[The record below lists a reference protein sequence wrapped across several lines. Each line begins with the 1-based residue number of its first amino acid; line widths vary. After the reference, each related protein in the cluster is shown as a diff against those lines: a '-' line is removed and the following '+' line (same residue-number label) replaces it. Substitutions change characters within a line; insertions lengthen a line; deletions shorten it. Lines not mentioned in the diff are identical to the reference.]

1 MEMSQDQLQARFF
14 KYEFKAFKEVFI
26 SLIVTVLIYSVYSG
40 IIPGAALVLTPKLI
54 FTFLSLYIFRLIY
67 KMLDRENYDESI
79 EKILVTTLWLW
90 VPANY
95 ILSESPYVFSFLL
108 LLLYLKSQNFFLG
121 QALKVNPFLR
131 TVLNSNFAFII
142 SFYFFSVY
150 MAEQRIF
157 ILNDK
162 AILLSF
168 ALWLTYLAY
177 TISKNLRGEE
187 IEIKTDY
194 ISAQIGV
201 INSAIL
207 VLGVLLIQLG
217 IFTYLSRFMLYKIE
231 VTLGLVT
238 LYVIHYFVYH
248 FYIMKGRDRDAQSLA
263 PTTLMYGI
271 SSLFI
276 IFLAALLE
284 FYL

>member
-1 MEMSQDQLQARFF
+1 MEMSDNQLQARFF
-14 KYEFKAFKEVFI
+14 KYEFKALKEIFV
-26 SLIVTVLIYSVYSG
+26 SLIVTILIYSVYSG
-40 IIPGAALVLTPKLI
+40 IIPGAALVISPKLI
-54 FTFLSLYIFRLIY
+54 FAFLSLYIFRLIY

-79 EKILVTTLWLW
+79 EKILVAALWLW

-95 ILSESPYVFSFLL
+95 ILSDSPYVFSFLL

-121 QALKVNPFLR
+121 QSLKVNPFLR
-131 TVLNSNFAFII
+131 IVLNSNFAFII

-150 MAEQRIF
+150 MIDQRIF

-177 TISKNLRGEE
+177 QISKNLRGEE

-194 ISAQIGV
+194 VSAQLGV
-201 INSAIL
+201 INSAVI
-207 VLGVLLIQLG
+207 VLGILLVQLG

-231 VTLGLVT
+231 ISLGLLT

-248 FYIMKGRDRDAQSLA
+248 FYIMKGRDRDAKSLA
-263 PTTLMYGI
+263 PTTLMYGL

-276 IFLAALLE
+276 VFVAALLE